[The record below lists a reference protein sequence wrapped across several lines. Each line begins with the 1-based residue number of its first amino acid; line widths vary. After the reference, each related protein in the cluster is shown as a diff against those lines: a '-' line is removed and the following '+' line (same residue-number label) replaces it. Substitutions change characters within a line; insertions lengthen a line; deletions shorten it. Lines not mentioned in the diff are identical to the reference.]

1 MSKNRV
7 PLFLGLAA
15 AGAGGY
21 YLYSAGGDPSAAKHQ
36 MRIDAEKAREKL
48 PGTQNAEKV
57 GTDVGKEAGANIDDA
72 IARARAEGKRIPELA
87 QDGKEKL
94 DELRDEAKAKFN
106 TNREKVNSSVNHID
120 REVEQKAADAKGA
133 VSGWLGG
140 KK

>member
-1 MSKNRV
+1 MSKSRV

-48 PGTQNAEKV
+48 PGTQNAEKF
-57 GTDVGKEAGANIDDA
+57 GTDVGKEAGANVDDA

-94 DELRDEAKAKFN
+94 DELRDEAKSKLNA
-106 TNREKVNSSVNHID
+106 NRDKINSSVNHID
-120 REVEQKAADAKGA
+120 RDVEQKAADAKGA

>member
-1 MSKNRV
+1 MSKSRV

-36 MRIDAEKAREKL
+36 LRIDAEKAREKL
-48 PGTQNAEKV
+48 PGTNNAEKF

-87 QDGKEKL
+87 QDGKERL
-94 DELRDEAKAKFN
+94 DELREEAKNKFN
-106 TNREKVNSSVNHID
+106 ANRDKINKSVDEID
-120 REVEQKAADAKGA
+120 REVEQKAAEAKNA

>member
-7 PLFLGLAA
+7 PLYLGLAA

-48 PGTQNAEKV
+48 PGTKNAEKF
-57 GTDVGKEAGANIDDA
+57 GTDVGKEAGANVDDA
-72 IARARAEGKRIPELA
+72 ITRARAEGKDLA
-87 QDGKEKL
+87 QGSKEKL
-94 DELRDEAKAKFN
+94 DGLREEAKNKFN
-106 TNREKVNSSVNHID
+106 ANRDKINSSVDEID
-120 REVEQKAADAKGA
+120 REVEQKAAEAKGA

>member
-7 PLFLGLAA
+7 PLYLGLAA

-48 PGTQNAEKV
+48 PGTKNAEKF
-57 GTDVGKEAGANIDDA
+57 GTDVGKEAGAKIDDT
-72 IARARAEGKRIPELA
+72 IARARAEGKRIPELG
-87 QDGKEKL
+87 QEGKEKL
-94 DELRDEAKAKFN
+94 DDLREEAKNKFN
-106 TNREKVNSSVNHID
+106 ANRDKINSSVDQID
-120 REVEQKAADAKGA
+120 REVEQKAAEAKGA

>member
-1 MSKNRV
+1 MSKSRV

-94 DELRDEAKAKFN
+94 DELRDETKTKFN
-106 TNREKVNSSVNHID
+106 ANREKINSSVNHID